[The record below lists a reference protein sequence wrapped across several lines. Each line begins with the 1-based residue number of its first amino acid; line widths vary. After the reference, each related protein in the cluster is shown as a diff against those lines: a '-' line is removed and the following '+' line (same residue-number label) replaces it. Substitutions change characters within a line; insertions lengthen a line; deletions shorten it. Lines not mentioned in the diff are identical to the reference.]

1 MFDKVKKFFNDVYIE
16 LQKVAWPSKEEL
28 MGSTAVVVAMS
39 VIMAIFVGIVDKVLN
54 LFVNIMIR
62 IGGS

>member
-28 MGSTAVVVAMS
+28 MGSTAVVILMS
-39 VIMAIFVGIVDKVLN
+39 VIMAVFVGIVDKVLN
-54 LFVNIMIR
+54 LFVNLLIR
-62 IGGS
+62 FGGS

>member
-28 MGSTAVVVAMS
+28 MGSTTVVILMS

-54 LFVNIMIR
+54 LFVNILIR

>member
-28 MGSTAVVVAMS
+28 MGSTTVVILMS
-39 VIMAIFVGIVDKVLN
+39 VIMAVFVGVVDKVLN
-54 LFVNIMIR
+54 LFVNILIR

>member
-28 MGSTAVVVAMS
+28 IGSTAVVLIMS
-39 VIMAIFVGIVDKVLN
+39 IIMAIFVGAVDKVLG
-54 LFVNIMIR
+54 LFINVLVKIA
-62 IGGS
+62 G

>member
-28 MGSTAVVVAMS
+28 MGSTAVVILMS
-39 VIMAIFVGIVDKVLN
+39 VIMAVFVGVVDKVLN
-54 LFVNIMIR
+54 LFVNILIR